1 MAPSSSP
8 RHKSRPEQ
16 YSLVLPEELCSIR
29 EFSLIRS
36 SENSVMI
43 IGGYYRMQPS
53 DSEYLKY
60 NDVFW
65 RGVLM
70 KYNKNVEWRPIH
82 VPKMAMR
89 IKPIIFKLKDKIYI
103 FGAPPK
109 LNTGPDYYISNIK
122 NLCCYN
128 FPKSC
133 TCCDMYDCK
142 EETVYRKKYVLPYS
156 ISWDNSVKIATDEND
171 QFAVF
176 IFSTLTRDMSRH
188 ESYINSYI
196 NCAPTITITEEKCAN
211 KMLIF
216 TEAGG
221 FQEIKDYEKTLDGF
235 PLDKSSSLIFVHN

>member
-1 MAPSSSP
+1 MS
-8 RHKSRPEQ
+8 KSK
-16 YSLVLPEELCSIR
+16 SL
-29 EFSLIRS
+29 
-36 SENSVMI
+36 
-43 IGGYYRMQPS
+43 
-53 DSEYLKY
+53 D
-60 NDVFW
+60 
-65 RGVLM
+65 
-70 KYNKNVEWRPIH
+70 
-82 VPKMAMR
+82 
-89 IKPIIFKLKDKIYI
+89 
-103 FGAPPK
+103 
-109 LNTGPDYYISNIK
+109 NIK

-133 TCCDMYDCK
+133 TCCDIYDCK

-171 QFAVF
+171 QFEVF

-196 NCAPTITITEEKCAN
+196 NCASTITITEEKCAN

-235 PLDKSSSLIFVHN
+235 LLDKSSSLIFVHN